1 MNKNKITPNV
11 AEKLWTIG
19 NETRFFLANL
29 GVRTLGVAF
38 VVLAFFIGVFGHLAK
53 YKEFL
58 LSSFLDDFYAN
69 ISSEFASIGITVL
82 LVDSL
87 IQLRDSEKEKR
98 RLLRFMK
105 SRTNSVAV
113 GSANFLRLQGWL
125 FDGSLCGLNLDNS
138 DLSGGLLYDASLPQ
152 ISFNYSKLRQVDLT
166 RANLESASGIGS
178 DLSEAKLFNAILK
191 NSILTEANLTKSS
204 LNSADFTNSKC
215 GSVLF
220 MEAKLYNAIFHKA
233 NLKGADFE
241 SIKAN
246 NADFQDSDCSFA
258 NFNSASLPDVK
269 MRNTILRNATFR
281 NALLNSVVFENSDL
295 TNVDFRG
302 AEYLSLTNLS
312 KAKRLR
318 GMIMPDGVKYDGSFN
333 LLGDLDDAK
342 EQGFDVADLEQMR
355 SFYGV

>member
-1 MNKNKITPNV
+1 MSKNKITPNV
-11 AEKLWTIG
+11 TEKLWTIG
-19 NETRFFLANL
+19 NESRFFLANL
-29 GVRTLGVAF
+29 GVRTLGVG
-38 VVLAFFIGVFGHLAK
+38 FIGLALAISIFGHLAK

-58 LSSFLDDFYAN
+58 LSSFFDDFYAN

-105 SRTNSVAV
+105 SRTNSVAI
-113 GSANFLRLQGWL
+113 GSANFLRIQGWL
-125 FDGSLCGLNLDNS
+125 FDGSLRGLNLDHS
-138 DLSGGLLYDASLPQ
+138 DLSGGLLYDANLPQ

-166 RANLESASGIGS
+166 RANLEYASGIGS

-191 NSILTEANLTKSS
+191 NSTLTDANLTKAS
-204 LNSADFTNSKC
+204 LNSVDFTNSKC
-215 GSVLF
+215 VSVSF
-220 MEAKLYNAIFHKA
+220 TEAKLYNAVFCQA
-233 NLKGADFE
+233 DLRCADFK
-241 SIKAN
+241 SIEAN

-258 NFNSASLPDVK
+258 NFNDASLPDVK

-281 NALLNSVVFENSDL
+281 NALLNSVVFEGSDL

-302 AEYLSLTNLS
+302 AQYLNFTNLS
-312 KAKRLR
+312 SAKKLR
-318 GMIMPDGVKYDGSFN
+318 GVIMPDGVKYDGRLN

-342 EQGFDVADLEQMR
+342 EQGIDLADLDQMR
-355 SFYGV
+355 IFYGM